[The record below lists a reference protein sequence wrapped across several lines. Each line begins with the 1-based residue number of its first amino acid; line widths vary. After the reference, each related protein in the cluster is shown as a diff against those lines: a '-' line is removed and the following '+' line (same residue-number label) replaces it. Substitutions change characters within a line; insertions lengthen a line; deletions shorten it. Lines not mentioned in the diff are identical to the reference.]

1 MDEKI
6 ARELIDD
13 FGFTNIAPGL
23 APALVPLEALSLTES
38 SNEPEVD
45 PFDTSFI
52 DVEALQSGAALPV
65 KPTEL
70 IQNLDFT
77 ETEFDPFDTSHIPES
92 AIPVL
97 GEEKSEVAESKE
109 EEEDVKVS
117 EAFFYKLTKN

>member
-23 APALVPLEALSLTES
+23 APALVPLEALSLTDS

-52 DVEALQSGAALPV
+52 DIEAIQSGASLPV

-70 IQNLDFT
+70 ITNLDFT

-92 AIPVL
+92 AIPVIS
-97 GEEKSEVAESKE
+97 GEEKE

-117 EAFFYKLTKN
+117 RTSSQKPTKY